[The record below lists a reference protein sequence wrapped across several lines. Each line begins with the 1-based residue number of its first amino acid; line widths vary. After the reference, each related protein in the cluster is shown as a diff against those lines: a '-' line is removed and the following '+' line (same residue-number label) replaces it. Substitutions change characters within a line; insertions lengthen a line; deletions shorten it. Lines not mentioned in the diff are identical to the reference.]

1 MGAAPW
7 NSGSVIRA
15 AFAAASFCCVLDVS
29 SAFAQSTKPVTG
41 AAEAKLEEGN
51 PAALRRRKAQLEAE
65 NVQLRSTL
73 ADRKRELEEIRL
85 IELEI
90 SGSGEARQRTDTST
104 VTDIRRT
111 PDAVYGGELEARAR
125 VNLTELGGETRSRI
139 DADRFTSFAAKK
151 LALDLR
157 RGSSMPT
164 RRDVPKECSPP
175 RPNKTAPATELERLV
190 ADCAAAVV
198 RAVGTGS
205 STSGNAAQQEVA
217 RVKGAIEQEIA
228 TATRKVSD
236 NDLLIIEVEN
246 MLGKSNDLTETIV
259 RWTIPSLGV
268 LLVLILL
275 GPRLYSNAIQEDI
288 FSTKLILELL
298 TVYILVSTILILGL
312 ANRIQNEVLG
322 TLLGG
327 ISGYVLGRS
336 LASRGTDNGRSGG
349 HQSKNERETGRDSTE
364 A

>member
-1 MGAAPW
+1 MATRMAVKALFLLATLFCLT
-7 NSGSVIRA
+7 S
-15 AFAAASFCCVLDVS
+15 ASS
-29 SAFAQSTKPVTG
+29 SINAQTAKPS
-41 AAEAKLEEGN
+41 ADAKLDDGN

-65 NVQLRSTL
+65 NVQLRSAL

-85 IELEI
+85 IELEVTGA
-90 SGSGEARQRTDTST
+90 SDGRSRADTST
-104 VTDIRRT
+104 INDIRRS
-111 PDAVYGGELEARAR
+111 AESVFGGELEARAR
-125 VNLTELGGETRSRI
+125 VNIGELFGEPRLRL

-157 RGSSMPT
+157 RGSGAT
-164 RRDVPKECSPP
+164 RRDVPKECSPA
-175 RPNKTAPATELERLV
+175 RPSRMATSAELEKTV
-190 ADCAAAVV
+190 ADCISAVQ
-198 RAVGTGS
+198 RAVNA
-205 STSGNAAQQEVA
+205 TSAPGATAAQQEVA
-217 RVKGAIEQEIA
+217 RVKGALEQEIA
-228 TATRKVSD
+228 ATTKKISD
-236 NDLLIIEVEN
+236 NDSLVLEVEN

-259 RWTIPSLGV
+259 RWTIPSLGA

-312 ANRIQNEVLG
+312 ANRLQNEVLG

-336 LASRGTDNGRSGG
+336 LGARPSDPSRAQGAKPKS
-349 HQSKNERETGRDSTE
+349 SGRDTESYLTE